1 MRALVEYL
9 RTLSANRVLHVED
22 AELAASQFLGLLNE
36 PLLWLRV
43 IGIGDA
49 PSKERRE
56 KVVAEGVSM
65 FLSRYGKR
73 HILPEDRTSVVYGKS
88 VSVRVDLGVRRII
101 KKKIIH
107 NINKCRLDLTYNKI
121 Q

>member
-1 MRALVEYL
+1 MRISDWSSDVCSSDLDLPTTFFEAGKAPAMRALVEYL

-65 FLSRYGKR
+65 FLSRYGQR
-73 HILPEDRTSVVYGKS
+73 QILPDS
-88 VSVRVDLGVRRII
+88 
-101 KKKIIH
+101 
-107 NINKCRLDLTYNKI
+107 
-121 Q
+121 

>member
-1 MRALVEYL
+1 M
-9 RTLSANRVLHVED
+9 
-22 AELAASQFLGLLNE
+22 LNE

-73 HILPEDRTSVVYGKS
+73 QILPDS
-88 VSVRVDLGVRRII
+88 
-101 KKKIIH
+101 
-107 NINKCRLDLTYNKI
+107 
-121 Q
+121 